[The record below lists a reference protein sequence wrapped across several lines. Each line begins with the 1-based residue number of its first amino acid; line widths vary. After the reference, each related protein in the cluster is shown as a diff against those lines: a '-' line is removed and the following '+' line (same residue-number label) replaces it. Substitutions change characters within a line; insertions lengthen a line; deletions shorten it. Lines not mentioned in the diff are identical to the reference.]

1 MARTT
6 TDRFR
11 AVTGSINALQLCG
24 VHLLDAGKPARIA
37 DADVVTF
44 RELGALARSVP
55 YVPMDPEE
63 DEIAAYR
70 RVVEN
75 VFAQRA
81 IVPAPYGLVFRSR
94 DALLRW
100 IELHYVTLVD
110 AIRFLDARVM
120 ARVRVTQGLSTS
132 AWTTH
137 EISKV
142 GHDLEVTAFDSFR
155 VLKKHAVAFAAVD
168 RNDGDPMTLDGAEG
182 AFLLER
188 EEWNAFS
195 AVVREEQRRLPDLRI
210 EQSGPWPPYDFVKL
224 EFGG

>member
-11 AVTGSINALQLCG
+11 VVTGSINALQLCG
-24 VHLLDAGKPARIA
+24 VYLMDAGAPPRVA
-37 DADVVTF
+37 DAEVIPF

-55 YVPMDPEE
+55 YYAMEPKDDDV
-63 DEIAAYR
+63 AAYR
-70 RVVEN
+70 AIVEGIFSTRP
-75 VFAQRA
+75 V
-81 IVPAPYGLVFRSR
+81 VPAPYGLIFRSR
-94 DALLRW
+94 DSLLTW
-100 IELHYVTLVD
+100 MELHYVTLVD
-110 AIRFLDARVM
+110 AVRFLEERVM
-120 ARVRVTQGLSTS
+120 ARVRVTPGLSTS
-132 AWTTH
+132 SWATR

-155 VLKKHAVAFAAVD
+155 VLKKHAVAFVAID
-168 RNDGDPMTLDGAEG
+168 RDDNNPLTIDGAEG

-188 EEWNAFS
+188 EQWNAFS
-195 AVVREEQRRLPDLRI
+195 AVVKDEQRRLPDLRI